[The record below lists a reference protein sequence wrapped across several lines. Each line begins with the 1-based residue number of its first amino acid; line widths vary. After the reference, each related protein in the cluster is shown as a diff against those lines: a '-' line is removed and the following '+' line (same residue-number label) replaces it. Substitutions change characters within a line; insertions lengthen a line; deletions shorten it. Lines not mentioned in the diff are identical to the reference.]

1 MPNTGQYNGIDM
13 ANIASING
21 QDVLSGGYTSSST
34 GLLTWGYDGS
44 PIRPNPIKAY
54 TGGSTPQSYDQF
66 NGISSYPVV
75 QVAPSLYNTAVLDSN
90 GDVYTGGSTNNTEM
104 GRALTASE
112 PINEYHI
119 CSTISNVAKIVGH
132 SGGWLAIKNDGT
144 LWYTGSSANFVG
156 SNINYAWAQYG
167 TDTDWVDIK
176 SQPNYGYF
184 IVFLKGAAGSYKIYA
199 SGYNQYGITGQGTTS
214 GITNSPTRVKVSA
227 GVDIDE
233 NIAAF
238 DVGLNCCICTTT
250 SGKLFSWGDGNYG
263 QHGNGS
269 STDLI
274 YATQSGT
281 DTDWA
286 VPNVG
291 AGWVGC
297 TKTNGTFYRSTS
309 NTFYTLWAALNH
321 ANRQWVQVGTDTDWE
336 EVHGFRLLASPHGTP
351 SIIAKKGGVW
361 VINMKNAS
369 GWNGDKSETAVGVA
383 NTFYDMTSSAN
394 LETPLPSSGTINF
407 MGYMCNM
414 WNTQLPIGFMFSV
427 S

>member
-1 MPNTGQYNGIDM
+1 MPDTTRYNGIDM

-21 QDVLSGGYTSSST
+21 QDVPSGGGGYTSSST
-34 GLLTWGYDGS
+34 GLLTWGYDGT
-44 PIRPNPIKAY
+44 PTRPHPAKAY
-54 TGGSTPQSYDQF
+54 TGGSTPQSFDQF

-75 QVAPSLYNTAVLDSN
+75 AVEHTLYHTAVLDSN
-90 GDVYTGGSTNNTEM
+90 GDVYTGGGANASQL
-104 GRALTASE
+104 GRSSANPLD
-112 PINEYHI
+112 EYHQASI
-119 CSTISNVAKIVGH
+119 TNVASLAGH
-132 SGGWLAIKNDGT
+132 SGGWLAVKNDGT

-167 TDTDWVDIK
+167 TDTDWVDAK
-176 SQPNYGYF
+176 SQPNYAYF
-184 IVFLKGAAGSYKIYA
+184 IILLKGSVGSYKAY
-199 SGYNQYGITGQGTTS
+199 SCGYNAYGVTGQGTTS
-214 GITNSPTRVKVSA
+214 GTTNAPTRVKVSA
-227 GVDIDE
+227 GVDFDE

-269 STDLI
+269 STDLL

-297 TKTNGTFYRSTS
+297 IKTNGTFYRSTS
-309 NTFYTLWAALNH
+309 NTFYTLWASSSH
-321 ANRQWVQVGTDTDWE
+321 VSRQWVQVGTDTDWQ
-336 EVHGFRLLASPHGTP
+336 EVHGFRPLGNPHSTP

-361 VINMKNAS
+361 VINMKNTT
-369 GWNGDKSETAVGVA
+369 GWNGAKSETAVGGA

-407 MGYMCNM
+407 MGYMCDL